1 MRAIDVS
8 GWWRCARSALLL
20 ALATLLSIA
29 FMPAHAD
36 TLDQIKTRGRLVVGV
51 KKDVLLWGYLNPATN
66 RIEGL
71 EPDLAKDLARRLGVE
86 VELVALVTAER
97 IGALEGRQVDVLIAT
112 LSDTPERRARL
123 TLVEPHYYSSG
134 VNILARKADG
144 FKSWADLRNRRVCGR
159 RGAFYNR
166 PITVEYGADIVA
178 LYGNE
183 LAKTAL
189 RDGRC
194 SAFLYD
200 DTAISALLIDPA
212 WGQLFEM
219 PLPTLYPTPWSVALP
234 PGEFGGRFE
243 AQVSSA
249 IIDWHRSG
257 LLKQLEQKWGIP
269 QSVFVNDM
277 NALWSK
283 RVDGGWFCGASVDTK
298 TPKVCR

>member
-8 GWWRCARSALLL
+8 GWWRCARAALSLT
-20 ALATLLSIA
+20 LATFLSIA
-29 FMPAHAD
+29 FMPVRAD
-36 TLDQIKTRGRLVVGV
+36 TLEQIKTRGRLVVGV
-51 KKDVLLWGYLNPATN
+51 KKDVLLWGHLNPATN

-86 VELVALVTAER
+86 VQLVGLVTAER

-134 VNILARKADG
+134 VNILARKTDG
-144 FKSWADLRNRRVCGR
+144 FKGWADLRNRRVCGR

-183 LAKTAL
+183 LAKIAL

-200 DTAISALLIDPA
+200 DTAISALLIDPV
-212 WGQLFEM
+212 WGKPFEM

-234 PGEFGGRFE
+234 RGELGGRFE

-257 LLKQLEQKWGIP
+257 LIKQLEQKWGIP
-269 QSVFVNDM
+269 PSVFVSDM

-283 RVDGGWFCGASVDTK
+283 RVDGAWFCGASVDAK